1 MTTRG
6 VSPKVLCLFLF
17 ACAVLDTWGQ
27 ALSTPL
33 PTSEENRLRSPVVG
47 DVDSV
52 YHKYETL
59 INVQFS
65 QVQLSQWAAG
75 GQSSASLI
83 AKLDQFWEYD
93 GRNFGWDTELHGAF
107 GLLHR
112 PDEGVILK
120 TDDRI
125 ELASKLGYRLKDK
138 GSLTALGSFR
148 TQIAPGFAAVNGVP
162 DPDQITSRFMAPGYL
177 VVALGLDM
185 KPTPTTTIFLA
196 PFTSKSTYVLDEALS
211 ALGSFGVLPGERARH
226 EVGGY
231 IRLGL
236 KEQVTENVTY
246 AVRLDLFSNYLEEP
260 EAVDVFSDHVLTLK
274 VNDWL
279 STTLGLTLIY
289 DKDVELTLRE
299 PDPDIPGDEGEVGP
313 GVQLKQILAV
323 GLSLKF
329 SDS

>member
-1 MTTRG
+1 MAA
-6 VSPKVLCLFLF
+6 F
-17 ACAVLDTWGQ
+17 AWGNLAAQ
-27 ALSTPL
+27 SIVTPL
-33 PTSEENRLRSPVVG
+33 GNGDETRLRAPIVG
-47 DVDSV
+47 DADTV
-52 YHKYETL
+52 YNKHETL

-93 GRNFGWDTELHGAF
+93 GTTFGWDTELHAAF

-112 PDEGVILK
+112 PDENIILK

-138 GSLTALGSFR
+138 GALTALGSFR
-148 TQIAPGFAAVNGVP
+148 TQMAPGFAAVNGVP
-162 DPDQITSRFMAPGYL
+162 DPSQVTSRFMAPGYL
-177 VVALGLDM
+177 VVALGLDL
-185 KPTPTTTIFLA
+185 KPTPTTTVFLA
-196 PFTSKSTYVLDEALS
+196 PFTSKSTYVMDDALS
-211 ALGSFGVLPGERARH
+211 AAGMFGVTPGEQARH

-231 IRLGL
+231 IRFGL

-260 EAVDVFSDHVLTLK
+260 EAVDIFSDHVLTLK

-289 DKDVELTLRE
+289 DKDVELLLRE
-299 PDPDIPGDEGEVGP
+299 PDPDIPGDEGEMGP

-329 SDS
+329 S

>member
-1 MTTRG
+1 MRKWWVIG
-6 VSPKVLCLFLF
+6 LAVF
-17 ACAVLDTWGQ
+17 AWGNLAAQ
-27 ALSTPL
+27 SIVTPL
-33 PTSEENRLRSPVVG
+33 GNGDETRLRAPIVG
-47 DVDSV
+47 DADTV
-52 YHKYETL
+52 YNKHETL

-93 GRNFGWDTELHGAF
+93 GTTFGWDTELHAAF

-112 PDEGVILK
+112 PDENIILK

-138 GSLTALGSFR
+138 GALTALGSFR
-148 TQIAPGFAAVNGVP
+148 TQMAPGFAAVNGVP
-162 DPDQITSRFMAPGYL
+162 DPSQVTSRFMAPGYL
-177 VVALGLDM
+177 VVALGLDL
-185 KPTPTTTIFLA
+185 KPTPTTTVFLA
-196 PFTSKSTYVLDEALS
+196 PFTSKSTYVMDDALS
-211 ALGSFGVLPGERARH
+211 AAGMFGVTPGEQARH

-231 IRLGL
+231 IRFGL

-260 EAVDVFSDHVLTLK
+260 EAVDIFSDHVLTLK

-289 DKDVELTLRE
+289 DKDVELLLRE
-299 PDPDIPGDEGEVGP
+299 PDPDVPGDEGEMGP

-329 SDS
+329 S

>member
-1 MTTRG
+1 MQMRWVIG
-6 VSPKVLCLFLF
+6 LMAL
-17 ACAVLDTWGQ
+17 AWGNLAAQ
-27 ALSTPL
+27 SIVTPL
-33 PTSEENRLRSPVVG
+33 GSGEETRLRAPVVS
-47 DVDSV
+47 DADTV
-52 YHKYETL
+52 YQKHETL

-65 QVQLSQWAAG
+65 QVQLSQWAAV

-93 GRNFGWDTELHGAF
+93 GTTFGWDTELHAAF

-112 PDEGVILK
+112 PDENIILK

-138 GSLTALGSFR
+138 GALTALGSFR
-148 TQIAPGFAAVNGVP
+148 TQMAPGFAAVNGVP
-162 DPDQITSRFMAPGYL
+162 DPSQVTSRFMAPGYL
-177 VVALGLDM
+177 VVALGLDL
-185 KPTPTTTIFLA
+185 KPTPTTTVFLA
-196 PFTSKSTYVLDEALS
+196 PFTSKSTYVLDDSLS
-211 ALGSFGVLPGERARH
+211 AAGMFGVTPGEQARH

-260 EAVDVFSDHVLTLK
+260 EAVDIFSDHVLTLK

-289 DKDVELTLRE
+289 DKDVELLLRE
-299 PDPDIPGDEGEVGP
+299 PDPDIPGDEGEMGP

-329 SDS
+329 S